1 MLYRQGNS
9 EQNLKVFAP
18 PFSENFSC
26 IQDKKVK
33 NFFYYSLPFSYT
45 YPLSLDQEAMC
56 LIGFLIGIILIFLI
70 IVACFYKW
78 RKSSSQILEKENES
92 TEENIEQSQHQNPYV
107 VCDFS
112 INH

>member
-1 MLYRQGNS
+1 
-9 EQNLKVFAP
+9 
-18 PFSENFSC
+18 
-26 IQDKKVK
+26 
-33 NFFYYSLPFSYT
+33 
-45 YPLSLDQEAMC
+45 MC

-78 RKSSSQILEKENES
+78 SKSSSQILEKENES

-112 INH
+112 INQ